1 MTTSVYRSVDPLTH
15 LGDMPVETFLRDY
28 WQKKPLLIRNAFP
41 GFEAP
46 ISGEELAGMALEEQ
60 IESRLIEER
69 GIDGPWQLRNG
80 PFTEEDFFSLPKTH
94 WTLLVQAVDQWIPE
108 VASLKDHFRCIP
120 DWRLDDIMISYA
132 ADQGSVGPHYD
143 FYDVFLLQAEGNR
156 RWHLGPKADA
166 SSPRVEGTPLNILR
180 EFKSEASWL
189 LEPGDML
196 YLPPQYSHWG
206 IAEGGCT
213 TISIGFRAPA
223 ARTMLEDLAAELGA
237 GLPDHYRYT
246 DADLKLPANPSEIDR
261 ETVARVQ
268 RQLSEW
274 LQQPQNIAQWFGAI
288 MTEAKYPDT
297 VALDAGSADDWRE
310 HLAEGGSLILNPG
323 SRCAFCRD
331 PATLFVDGESLP
343 TPLLFAEGFCESHE
357 ITQSDVDA
365 YPELAAK
372 DALLDQLVSQGSLIY
387 PELLEEDDMDDEE
400 SDR

>member
-1 MTTSVYRSVDPLTH
+1 MTASVNRSAEALTH
-15 LGDMPVETFLRDY
+15 LGEIPVETFLREY

-60 IESRLIEER
+60 IESRIVEEQ

-108 VASLKDHFRCIP
+108 VAAIKDYFRFIP

-180 EFKSEASWL
+180 EFESEASWL

-196 YLPPQYSHWG
+196 YLPPQFSHWG

-213 TISIGFRAPA
+213 TISVGFRAPS

-246 DADLKLPANPSEIDR
+246 DADMQRPANPAEIDG
-261 ETVARVQ
+261 ETVTRVQ
-268 RQLSEW
+268 RQLAEW

-297 VALDAGSADDWRE
+297 VALDAGAADDWRE
-310 HLAEGGSLILNPG
+310 ELADGGALILNPG

-331 PATLFVDGESLP
+331 PATLFVDGESFS
-343 TPLLFAEGFCESHE
+343 TPLLFAEGFCESRE

-372 DALLDQLVSQGSLIY
+372 DALLDVLVSQGSLIY
-387 PELLEEDDMDDEE
+387 PDLLEEDDMDDEE
-400 SDR
+400 ETD